1 MLEKGGHMQEIPI
14 NFNQLIGKIE
24 KDEDWKEGVNA
35 FRKWTDA
42 ELQKLQQD
50 VHDIKVFMKRYQ
62 VSVDYIEA
70 WKKRQEKEENKI
82 TGETL

>member
-1 MLEKGGHMQEIPI
+1 MLEKGDGMQEI
-14 NFNQLIGKIE
+14 NFNQLKGKIE

-50 VHDIKVFMKRYQ
+50 IHDIKVFMKRYQ
-62 VSVDYIEA
+62 VSVDFIQA
-70 WKKRQEKEENKI
+70 WKKRQQKETEKI

>member
-1 MLEKGGHMQEIPI
+1 MLEKGGRMPEIPI
-14 NFNQLIGKIE
+14 NFNQLKGKIE

-50 VHDIKVFMKRYQ
+50 VHDIKVFIFNSFSCQ
-62 VSVDYIEA
+62 
-70 WKKRQEKEENKI
+70 
-82 TGETL
+82 

>member
-1 MLEKGGHMQEIPI
+1 MLVKGGRMPEIPI
-14 NFNQLIGKIE
+14 DFNQLKGRIE
-24 KDEDWKEGVNA
+24 KDEDWREGVNA

-70 WKKRQEKEENKI
+70 WKKRQDMEESKIQGEK
-82 TGETL
+82 L